1 MAISIHIFLNIS
13 RGNFSGPSQ
22 DTDDIL
28 AGILILAGPMIP
40 YLICLLA
47 SRKVVNSA
55 LVLPVVVFVICND
68 AFTYVDVLIAS
79 TSSTAA
85 IRLVVVPFLN
95 LIIALPFGF
104 LINWLLT
111 QLGPL
116 KTRPLVANQ

>member
-1 MAISIHIFLNIS
+1 
-13 RGNFSGPSQ
+13 
-22 DTDDIL
+22 
-28 AGILILAGPMIP
+28 MIP